1 MVEKGLKI
9 LVVSSYY
16 SPAYLYGGP
25 VEIIHRM
32 TLAISGRNLEVCT
45 YTTDAN
51 GTGDLDVPLG
61 QTVLVDGLP
70 VFYFPRWW
78 FGRAKK
84 PFNLF
89 LSPEMGR
96 QLRCLKPGD
105 FDLILIHAA
114 FCDPGRMAAAAS
126 RRAGIPYIYYTHGSF
141 EPWAFKHN
149 YWKKMVYW
157 EFVEKGVLSGA
168 SGVVVCN
175 EAETDVLR
183 GLGLPA
189 PIREIPWGVDI
200 PSAGSLP
207 ARERLTAWF
216 PALVDRPFL
225 LFLSRL
231 HPKKGIDLLI
241 PSFAALAQ
249 ELPDWLLVLAG
260 PDEGGYRA
268 QLERM
273 VADRGLEQRI
283 LFTGLVTGEAKAT
296 LLTHADCFV
305 LPSYSEGFPVVVAEA
320 LGYGRPVVVTTS
332 CHLPEVAE
340 GEAGL
345 VVLAEVGA
353 LATALREMMRDS
365 AFRAKCSQNALEV
378 TKRHFTW
385 NAVAQQTLSFYRE
398 AIRCHSTA

>member
-1 MVEKGLKI
+1 
-9 LVVSSYY
+9 
-16 SPAYLYGGP
+16 
-25 VEIIHRM
+25 
-32 TLAISGRNLEVCT
+32 
-45 YTTDAN
+45 
-51 GTGDLDVPLG
+51 
-61 QTVLVDGLP
+61 
-70 VFYFPRWW
+70 
-78 FGRAKK
+78 
-84 PFNLF
+84 
-89 LSPEMGR
+89 
-96 QLRCLKPGD
+96 
-105 FDLILIHAA
+105 
-114 FCDPGRMAAAAS
+114 
-126 RRAGIPYIYYTHGSF
+126 
-141 EPWAFKHN
+141 
-149 YWKKMVYW
+149 MVYW
-157 EFVEKGVLSGA
+157 EFVVKGVLSGA